1 MFDEL
6 KAELRLASSKENI
19 STNLEIDLDLS
30 KLSQEE
36 LSNIFDAIVSVSKD
50 GVNIFFPHLIYSIIQ
65 NNSDDINKLL
75 LERLPEYIATWLSY
89 KENECISDYEL
100 IKLEIFKGYILDM
113 EQNLN
118 KKFNIQLLK
127 TEEIVREIIE
137 EVKIS

>member
-75 LERLPEYIATWLSY
+75 LERLPEYIAT
-89 KENECISDYEL
+89 
-100 IKLEIFKGYILDM
+100 
-113 EQNLN
+113 
-118 KKFNIQLLK
+118 
-127 TEEIVREIIE
+127 
-137 EVKIS
+137 

>member
-19 STNLEIDLDLS
+19 STNLEIDFDLS